1 VDEIK
6 EITVH
11 DIRVFPL
18 KRIPME
24 WGDVLHGYKRQDCG
38 LAHFEELYFS
48 WAKAGTVRD
57 WKFHKKMTLNLIVPL
72 GTIRFAFVDERA
84 EPVPVPRI
92 EEIGEERYARL
103 TVPPKIWF
111 SFKAVGPQD
120 GLLANMA
127 DILHDSDEVERRPY
141 ESMPINWEV
150 Q

>member
-1 VDEIK
+1 MDEIK

-48 WAKAGTVRD
+48 WAKVGAVRD
-57 WKFHKKMTLNLIVPL
+57 WKLHKKMTLNLIVPL
-72 GTIRFAFVDERA
+72 GTMRFAFVDERA
-84 EPVPVPRI
+84 ESVPRI
-92 EEIGEERYARL
+92 EEIGEKRYARL
-103 TVPPKIWF
+103 MVPPKIWF
-111 SFKAVGPQD
+111 SFKAVGLQD
-120 GLLANMA
+120 SLLANMA
-127 DILHDSDEVERRPY
+127 DILHNSDEVERRPY